1 MHQQIHLPILAV
13 KHPLG
18 ICINIFVMLSLI
30 WMVLCRCEAYSTYPR
45 TYDLL
50 HAWGV
55 LSDIYDHDCSVEDL
69 LLEMDRLLRPYGLV
83 IMRDRGYL
91 IDRVSK
97 QLDALHWNAWSKVL
111 DAEKDEI
118 SDADEKILLARKQLW
133 QPEDIL

>member
-1 MHQQIHLPILAV
+1 
-13 KHPLG
+13 
-18 ICINIFVMLSLI
+18 
-30 WMVLCRCEAYSTYPR
+30 
-45 TYDLL
+45 
-50 HAWGV
+50 
-55 LSDIYDHDCSVEDL
+55 
-69 LLEMDRLLRPYGLV
+69 MDRLLRPYGLV